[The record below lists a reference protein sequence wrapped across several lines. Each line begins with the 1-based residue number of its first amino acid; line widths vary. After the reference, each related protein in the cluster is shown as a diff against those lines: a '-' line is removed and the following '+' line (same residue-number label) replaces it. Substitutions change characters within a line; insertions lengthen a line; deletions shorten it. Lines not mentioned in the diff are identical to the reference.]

1 MTEEA
6 VEIIRRANAALNAR
20 DYDALVALF
29 DPAIEFVDHLPL
41 PDVAQAAR
49 GSVEARAIL
58 DAWSRGFA
66 GFEADVEEYV
76 DLGDFVVC
84 ATSWR
89 FVSIDEGIELGWR
102 GAEAWQ
108 VRDGKII
115 WGQAGFADKRAA
127 LVAVDERARNMA

>member
-1 MTEEA
+1 M
-6 VEIIRRANAALNAR
+6 
-20 DYDALVALF
+20 
-29 DPAIEFVDHLPL
+29 

-49 GSVEARAIL
+49 GSDETRAIL

-76 DLGDFVVC
+76 ELGDFVVC

-89 FVSIDEGIELGWR
+89 FVSRDEGIELDWR

-108 VRDGKII
+108 VRDGKIV
-115 WGQAGFADKRAA
+115 WGQAGFPDKRA
-127 LVAVDERARNMA
+127 VREAVEERARHVA